1 MAVLTLAVIGI
12 CQIAFIRE
20 NALDLLIILLIL
32 TSLPQVFFRLLL
44 FRLQKIACMGSQ
56 EFPRQPVHQLSRYL
70 LYLIT
75 HLLKRIRRHSIL
87 ASTGRKYVWVAA
99 VSTAALFIVVFT
111 PTEFPVTSVSCP
123 AI

>member
-1 MAVLTLAVIGI
+1 MTVLTLAVIGI

-56 EFPRQPVHQLSRYL
+56 KSTRQPVHQLSRYL

-75 HLLKRIRRHSIL
+75 HLLKRVRRHGIL
-87 ASTGRKYVWVAA
+87 CFHRPEIRMGR
-99 VSTAALFIVVFT
+99 S
-111 PTEFPVTSVSCP
+111 EERR
-123 AI
+123 